1 MGANTGRNEDGSR
14 LDQYWRRRAVALT
27 CVIGAVGLL
36 AWGCAGDGD
45 GSDSGESGPV
55 RKAGAVGSASPG
67 SPPTAM
73 PTVTVTTTAT
83 PKPKRSDDGG
93 PCREDDLVV
102 SMSTSRDA
110 YAGAARPEFKI
121 MVVNTGEGSCEFAMR
136 GFDVRVTSGDDR
148 IWSSAECRRGDPS
161 KETLRRGIPFVE
173 TIAWKRTR
181 GCKDGSPA
189 RPGTYVADLKGHKV
203 KKQIFRLR

>member
-1 MGANTGRNEDGSR
+1 MTGI
-14 LDQYWRRRAVALT
+14 L
-27 CVIGAVGLL
+27 GAVGLL
-36 AWGCAGDGD
+36 AWACGGGSGDAGDP
-45 GSDSGESGPV
+45 GSGKGGSV
-55 RKAGAVGSASPG
+55 RNAGAVGSADPS

-83 PKPKRSDDGG
+83 PEPKQADDGG
-93 PCREDDLVV
+93 ACRKDDLVI

-121 MVVNTGEGSCEFAMR
+121 MVVNTGGSSCVFAKR
-136 GFDVRVTSGDDR
+136 GFDVRVTSGDDQ

-173 TIAWKRTR
+173 TITWNRTR
-181 GCKDGSPA
+181 GCKDARPA
-189 RPGTYVADLKGHKV
+189 RPGTYVAVLKGHEV